1 MKRTITKICHETVI
15 SSVLMEEQHGV
26 HVEASLA
33 DKHVE
38 KFKDAWKKWAV
49 IHATVVKVG
58 TISHTSIV
66 KTSDNL

>member
-1 MKRTITKICHETVI
+1 MG
-15 SSVLMEEQHGV
+15 EQYGV

-33 DKHVE
+33 DKQVE
-38 KFKDAWKKWAV
+38 KFKDAWMNRAV
-49 IHATVVKVG
+49 IHATDVKVG

>member
-1 MKRTITKICHETVI
+1 
-15 SSVLMEEQHGV
+15 MEEQHGV